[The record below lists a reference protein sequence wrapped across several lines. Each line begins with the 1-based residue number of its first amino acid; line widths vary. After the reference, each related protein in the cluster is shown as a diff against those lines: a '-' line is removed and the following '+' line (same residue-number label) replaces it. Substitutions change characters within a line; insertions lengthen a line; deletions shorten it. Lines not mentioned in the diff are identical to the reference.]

1 MTRPDFGAAYAP
13 HRDRKAHHEASALG
27 RGDPAARHTP
37 DFGSNQV
44 GHHAEI
50 ILNARPLDDEAVEV
64 VLRQENGGHQSHDD
78 GRKSEGHQGFEEGET
93 GLATPYQTR
102 STKAEPLKDGPEP
115 LEGTPDTAMWRTSA
129 VESLTVTDQVY
140 VSPRIDVEDV
150 VVPTVS
156 AV

>member
-1 MTRPDFGAAYAP
+1 MTLPVAYP
-13 HRDRKAHHEASALG
+13 SHRDRKAHHEAPALG
-27 RGDPAARHTP
+27 RGDPTPRHTP
-37 DFGSNQV
+37 DFGGNQV

-50 ILNARPLDDEAVEV
+50 VLNARPLDDEAVEV
-64 VLRQENGGHQSHDD
+64 VLRQENGRHQSHDD
-78 GRKSEGHQGFEEGET
+78 GRKSEGHDGFEEGET

-115 LEGTPDTAMWRTSA
+115 LEGTPDRATWRMTT

-150 VVPTVS
+150 VVPTVRS
-156 AV
+156 A

>member
-1 MTRPDFGAAYAP
+1 M
-13 HRDRKAHHEASALG
+13 
-27 RGDPAARHTP
+27 
-37 DFGSNQV
+37 
-44 GHHAEI
+44 
-50 ILNARPLDDEAVEV
+50 DDEAVEV
-64 VLRQENGGHQSHDD
+64 VLSQKDGGHQSHDD
-78 GRKSEGHQGFEEGET
+78 GRKSEGHHGFEEGEA

-102 STKAEPLKDGPEP
+102 STKEEPLKDGPEP
-115 LEGTPDTAMWRTSA
+115 LEGTPDTAMWRTTA